1 MGVEN
6 ELKQMS
12 REEALAR
19 ARQSMLT
26 QRYGCRGAKARLP

>member
-6 ELKQMS
+6 ELKQMIS
-12 REEALAR
+12 EEALAR

>member
-6 ELKQMS
+6 ELEQMS
-12 REEALAR
+12 SEEALAR
-19 ARQSMLT
+19 VRQSMLT